1 MSLMNKLI
9 TMTSEG
15 KFSLIETV
23 VDKLVKKQ
31 AAPKKPEEAK
41 KEELPSSSASDDWT
55 AVLAKPKTAATV
67 AYPLKPI

>member
-23 VDKLVKKQ
+23 VDKLVKK
-31 AAPKKPEEAK
+31 
-41 KEELPSSSASDDWT
+41 
-55 AVLAKPKTAATV
+55 
-67 AYPLKPI
+67 

>member
-1 MSLMNKLI
+1 MNKLI

-15 KFSLIETV
+15 KFSFIETV

-31 AAPKKPEEAK
+31 AAPKKPEEESK
-41 KEELPSSSASDDWT
+41 KEELTSYSASDDWT

-67 AYPLKPI
+67 T

>member
-1 MSLMNKLI
+1 MNKLI

-31 AAPKKPEEAK
+31 AAPKKPEEESK
-41 KEELPSSSASDDWT
+41 KMELSSSSASDDWT
-55 AVLAKPKTAATV
+55 AVLAKPKTATAQ
-67 AYPLKPI
+67 PLKPI

>member
-1 MSLMNKLI
+1 MNKLI

-31 AAPKKPEEAK
+31 AANKKPEESK
-41 KEELPSSSASDDWT
+41 KEELPSKQASEDWT
-55 AVLAKPKTAATV
+55 TVMAKPKTVVAA
-67 AYPLKPI
+67 

>member
-1 MSLMNKLI
+1 MNKLI

-31 AAPKKPEEAK
+31 AVVNKPEETK
-41 KEELPSSSASDDWT
+41 KEELSSELASENWT
-55 AVLAKPKTAATV
+55 TVMVKAKTV
-67 AYPLKPI
+67 MNA

>member
-1 MSLMNKLI
+1 MNKLI

-31 AAPKKPEEAK
+31 AVVKKPEETK
-41 KEELPSSSASDDWT
+41 KEELSSELASENWT
-55 AVLAKPKTAATV
+55 TVMAKAKTVMNA
-67 AYPLKPI
+67 

>member
-1 MSLMNKLI
+1 MNKLI

-31 AAPKKPEEAK
+31 AAAKKPEESK
-41 KEELPSSSASDDWT
+41 KEELPS
-55 AVLAKPKTAATV
+55 K
-67 AYPLKPI
+67 